1 MNTTILMI
9 GITVIIILGYIY
21 LKNRPIKNSHKLPQ
35 RVELKEF
42 NNPNNDPKFYG
53 IQKGHKMYLSREK
66 GTNGFNLF
74 ITILTNGKDL
84 ANLKKI
90 IISWS
95 EWSERIFNFHY
106 DITDNNVVC
115 QGDQIRIDL
124 GSFNNCNGSK
134 NFLKRTA
141 ASNSLKVDLLDYEP
155 ELYDFE
161 YENHVETQSVFFPY
175 MSRRELNLFKKGLHY
190 IDS

>member
-9 GITVIIILGYIY
+9 GITIIIILGYIY

-95 EWSERIFNFHY
+95 EWSERIFSFHY
-106 DITDNNVVC
+106 DVTDNNVVC

-134 NFLKRTA
+134 SFLKRTA

-155 ELYDFE
+155 ERYDFE

>member
-1 MNTTILMI
+1 
-9 GITVIIILGYIY
+9 
-21 LKNRPIKNSHKLPQ
+21 
-35 RVELKEF
+35 
-42 NNPNNDPKFYG
+42 
-53 IQKGHKMYLSREK
+53 
-66 GTNGFNLF
+66 
-74 ITILTNGKDL
+74 
-84 ANLKKI
+84 LKKI

>member
-155 ELYDFE
+155 EQYDFE

>member
-9 GITVIIILGYIY
+9 GITIIIILGYIY

-53 IQKGHKMYLSREK
+53 IQKGHKLYLSREK

-84 ANLKKI
+84 VNLKKI

-95 EWSERIFNFHY
+95 EWSERIFNYHY
-106 DITDNNVVC
+106 DVTDNNVVC

-134 NFLKRTA
+134 NFLKRTS

-155 ELYDFE
+155 ERYDFE
-161 YENHVETQSVFFPY
+161 YENHVDTQSVFFPY

>member
-124 GSFNNCNGSK
+124 GSFNNCPGSK

-141 ASNSLKVDLLDYEP
+141 ASNILKVDLLDYEP
-155 ELYDFE
+155 EPYDFE
-161 YENHVETQSVFFPY
+161 YENHVDTQSVFSPY
-175 MSRRELNLFKKGLHY
+175 MSRRELSLFKKGLHY

>member
-9 GITVIIILGYIY
+9 GIIIIIILGYIY
-21 LKNRPIKNSHKLPQ
+21 FKNRPIKNSHKLPQ

-155 ELYDFE
+155 EQYDFE

>member
-9 GITVIIILGYIY
+9 GITIIIILGYIY
-21 LKNRPIKNSHKLPQ
+21 FKNRPIKNSHKLPQ

-42 NNPNNDPKFYG
+42 SNPNNDPKFYG
-53 IQKGHKMYLSREK
+53 IQKGHKLYLSREK

-106 DITDNNVVC
+106 DVTDNKVVC

-155 ELYDFE
+155 EQYDFE
-161 YENHVETQSVFFPY
+161 YENHVDTQSVFSPCL
-175 MSRRELNLFKKGLHY
+175 SRRELNLFKKGLHY

>member
-1 MNTTILMI
+1 MI